1 MRWENFTDAVTERS
15 MLDQRLAQPRKPA
28 AGEIDPKVS
37 EALGRLQT
45 EAGWLSPDSKLA
57 LAKSG
62 ASQQAIDKAAELGAR
77 NLVDRNDPLA
87 PENVNTPNWFQR
99 NIYSKVKAAS
109 RWTTATLDFIPEFIQ
124 GGLAQLF
131 DDDDDIDGVIIST
144 SLGTMLEDSDKAGE
158 GFFLGGEAKVKQAER
173 ARRYRGT
180 VNGSAWTVGRQAA
193 NLVFLPNSKPYNTMS
208 GLIDASILLKYD
220 PTNIV
225 TDGIKAVNL
234 RKGGLGRV
242 GYRVPT
248 QTAEEAAELR
258 KAIVAETGLVD
269 PTSVGVFD
277 QNRWYQWMTQSR
289 RGSALTDDLWDRAAG
304 SDRWKTRRAQL
315 VDEVGEVEAGR
326 VLDRERNES
335 LAELIDRFTDKRTG
349 VLKVDTDVI
358 LDMHNARSREE
369 LLAVMSP
376 LWSLRSG
383 SLPEDIRKVQSVFGG
398 KVADRI
404 GLTKLRKSKFFT
416 TVPGAKIVVGGN
428 DLDNRQAVGTI
439 RGWARTLGFTA
450 EEELQAV
457 TRAINVFSKKGT
469 APDQNALLDYFTDT
483 IGAALARNGVDQNF
497 VDILKQD
504 TRQFADSLRLYY
516 MDVAG
521 KPTDKGFWNFVRNTD
536 LVDDADELQDMLD
549 ETLDPNAK
557 QFIASPL
564 TMVEMLDRTVYL
576 PNIRELRR
584 LTRSRFMNELLAE
597 VGAGGTERLL
607 PKLTTRATPTTV
619 TKLARQTEIEEIG
632 KNVASLKAA
641 RAELTK
647 KMSQASK
654 NGDNVDDLRSQW
666 NEINDEISGLNEQS
680 RELTSQG
687 YVDEEIM
694 VRRGTL
700 RTPLALS
707 EWYQQSL
714 WKPLALA
721 TGGYA
726 VRNTLDA
733 QISMAMSGF
742 QSVLNHPFKF
752 IAIVTGKSARGT
764 LIGEDMMPRIMLP
777 DGTPRQEGFAG
788 IIQKIKYGKAEFVD
802 FSDELKDDLS
812 FGLRE
817 QGLMDVAENRMWET
831 NQWVA
836 VDISQSRPGWLR
848 AVGQNGNQIFKDP
861 YMRLAAETL
870 HASISNG
877 ATNLSGARARA
888 VSRIVEA
895 IKQNE
900 QNYNNLRR
908 AFENGLTIMD
918 DYGRKTKWTSAN
930 WDTISPGEID
940 QILTQWA
947 NRVIVD
953 RVQQMIGGQGDFA
966 FMLAYNAVPVTNKGV
981 TAKPFEALSRN
992 LQKLSGG
999 DNTIRVGDKV
1009 QINDDQFGIVT
1020 ALDDRASNV
1029 RFVDEA
1035 TGQVEEVLDR
1045 VATVQ
1050 PIRGD
1055 GSGGILEAFPNR
1067 RLSGPAQSMI
1077 EKMPVAGLPTQR
1089 GVSQLGLPQ
1098 KMKYEQL
1105 LTEGDDARGLA
1116 KATKGLDGLTD
1127 WFFGR
1132 LYSSVSKT
1140 MDRSPLFRQA
1150 YYKSVAEK
1158 VDVLSASQAR
1168 KLVTDISESAQRM
1181 GLKST
1186 RLGSKEARYVGSKD
1200 VWEKI
1205 VASSKRTTGPEFGA
1219 TIEELDDYAKFVAL
1233 DTVKTALYNA
1243 AEKNNLEDAMRIVA
1257 PFASAWREII
1267 SRYGNFMRT
1276 NPVKTYRQFQRVYT
1290 GLEKAD
1296 PENDGR
1302 GFIYTDPVSGERMF
1316 KFPASGVLMRAL
1328 TGVSAEL
1335 QAPVKQLSQGIS
1347 WIPALGPYGQI
1358 AVSKLAPNT
1367 PQFTE
1372 IVNFLLPY
1380 GRTERGGFMFD
1391 LTPGWIQKVV
1401 QALEGDPANTETQ
1414 FYNTY
1419 IETLQAK
1426 GASGQY
1432 DLSNQA
1438 DVEQLLKDS
1447 REAARVLMGFRALS
1461 QFLGPTAGT
1470 VDFSIPVG
1478 ETDQYVS
1485 LMMAEFYKMQAEDY
1499 DSAVPNFIEKFGDDA
1514 MIYIAGKTRAVREG
1528 LEATSEFGE
1537 WELQNQGL
1545 LGAYP
1550 DVAAYLAP
1558 GGSDFSF
1565 GVWQRQKLTGERRTL
1580 TDREIISLAQERVGA
1595 AKYRALRLRAGAFPT
1610 EEQRN
1615 ILRQYRRQLAKQYP
1629 GFPEVAR
1636 FEVGK
1641 FPEQISQLEQ
1651 AVNDSR
1657 ASNNPV
1663 AESVRQYL
1671 AVRNTLLQK
1680 ARDAGYVANTLQGT
1694 KGLEQYRD
1702 YLASIGQSLIRSNPD
1717 FGRIYD
1723 RLLAQEV
1730 EL

>member
-28 AGEIDPKVS
+28 ANAIDPKVS

-87 PENVNTPNWFQR
+87 PENANTQNWFER
-99 NIYSKVKAAS
+99 NIYSKIKAAS
-109 RWTTATLDFIPEFIQ
+109 RWTIAGLDFIPEFIQ

-158 GFFLGGEAKVKQAER
+158 GFFLGGQAKINQAER
-173 ARRYRGT
+173 ARQYRGT

-193 NLVFLPNSKPYNTMS
+193 NLVFLPNTKPYNIMS
-208 GLIDASILLKYD
+208 GIIDAAILVRFD
-220 PTNIV
+220 PTNVV

-248 QTAEEAAELR
+248 QTAEEAATLR
-258 KAIVAETGLVD
+258 KAVVEETGLVD
-269 PTSVGVFD
+269 PMSAGVFD
-277 QNRWYQWMTQSR
+277 QNRWFQWMTKSR
-289 RGSALTDDLWDRAAG
+289 RGSALVDDLWDRAAG

-315 VDEVGEVEAGR
+315 VDEVGEAEAAR
-326 VLDRERNES
+326 VVDRERSES
-335 LAELIDRFTDKRTG
+335 LTELVDRFTDRRTG
-349 VLKVDTDVI
+349 VLKIDTDVL
-358 LDMHNARSREE
+358 LDIHNARSREE
-369 LLAVMSP
+369 LLAIMSP

-383 SLPEDIRKVQSVFGG
+383 SLPDDIRKVQSMFGG

-404 GLTKLRKSKFFT
+404 GLTSIRKSKFFT
-416 TVPGAKIVVGGN
+416 TTPGSKIVVGGN
-428 DLDNRQAVGTI
+428 DLDNRKSVGTI
-439 RGWARTLGFTA
+439 RGWARTLGFTP
-450 EEELQAV
+450 EEELEVVTKAV
-457 TRAINVFSKKGT
+457 RSFSKKG
-469 APDQNALLDYFTDT
+469 APSDQNNLVEFFTDA
-483 IGAALARNGVDQNF
+483 IGSALIRNGSDKNF
-497 VDILKQD
+497 VDFLKED
-504 TRQFADSLRLYY
+504 TRKFADALRLYY
-516 MDVAG
+516 MSVDG
-521 KPTDKGFWNFVRNTD
+521 KPTDKGFWAFVRNTD
-536 LVDDADELQDMLD
+536 LVDDADELQGMLD

-564 TMVEMLDRTVYL
+564 TMVEMLERTVYL

-584 LTRSRFMNELLAE
+584 LTRSRFMNDLLAKA
-597 VGAGGTERLL
+597 GAEGKERLL
-607 PKLTTRATPTTV
+607 PKLTTRATPETV
-619 TKLARQTEIEEIG
+619 TRLAKQTEIDEIATQVNSA
-632 KNVASLKAA
+632 KLA

-647 KMSQASK
+647 KISEASK
-654 NGDNVDDLRSQW
+654 NGENVDSLRSQW
-666 NEINDEISGLNEQS
+666 NELDDEIKGLNEKT

-687 YVDEEIM
+687 YVDDEIL
-694 VRRGTL
+694 VRRGRL
-700 RTPLALS
+700 RSPLALA

-721 TGGYA
+721 TGGYT

-733 QISMAMSGF
+733 QISMALLGF
-742 QSVLNHPFKF
+742 NSILNHPFKF

-777 DGTPRQEGFAG
+777 DGTVRKEGFAG
-788 IIQKIKYGKAEFVD
+788 IIQKIRYGKAEFVD
-802 FSDELKDDLS
+802 LSDELKDEMA
-812 FGLRE
+812 FGLR
-817 QGLMDVAENRMWET
+817 QQNLMDAAEERMWDT
-831 NQWVA
+831 GQWVA
-836 VDISQSRPGWLR
+836 VDIAQSRPGWLR

-861 YMRLAAETL
+861 YMRLAAETFYDAL
-870 HASISNG
+870 TSGAS
-877 ATNLSGARARA
+877 NLAGARARA
-888 VSRIVEA
+888 VARIVEA
-895 IKQNE
+895 IKANKE
-900 QNYNNLRR
+900 NYNTLRR

-918 DYGRKTKWTSAN
+918 DYGRKTKWTSVN
-930 WDTISPGEID
+930 WDDVSPQEID

-947 NRVIVD
+947 NRVVVD
-953 RVQQMIGGQGDFA
+953 RVQQFVGGQTDLA
-966 FMLAYNAVPVTNKGV
+966 FMLANNVVPVTNNGV

-992 LQKLSGG
+992 LQKLSAG
-999 DNTIRVGDKV
+999 DNTLRVGDKV
-1009 QINDDQFGIVT
+1009 QINDDQFGVIT
-1020 ALDDRASNV
+1020 ALDDRPSNV
-1029 RFVDEA
+1029 RFVDDA
-1035 TGQVEEVLDR
+1035 TGEVEEVLDR
-1045 VATVQ
+1045 VATIQ

-1067 RLSGPAQSMI
+1067 RLSGPAQSLV
-1077 EKMPVAGLPTQR
+1077 EKMPVAGLPTER

-1098 KMKYEQL
+1098 KLKYEEI
-1105 LTEGDDARGLA
+1105 LTEGDPKGLA
-1116 KATKGLDGLTD
+1116 KTVKGMDDFTN

-1140 MDRSPLFRQA
+1140 LDRSPLFRQA
-1150 YYKSVAEK
+1150 YYKNVAEK
-1158 VDVLSASQAR
+1158 VDMLTTAEAR
-1168 KLVTDISESAQRM
+1168 KLVADISASAKQM
-1181 GLKST
+1181 GLEST

-1205 VASSKRTTGPEFGA
+1205 VAASKRTTGPEFGA
-1219 TIEELDDYAKFVAL
+1219 TIQELDDYAKFVAL

-1243 AEKNNLEDAMRIVA
+1243 AEKNNLEDAFRIVA

-1290 GLEKAD
+1290 GLEGAD

-1302 GFIYTDPVSGERMF
+1302 GFIYTDPVSGQRMF

-1328 TGVSAEL
+1328 TGVDAEL

-1380 GRTERGGFMFD
+1380 GRTEQGSVIFD
-1391 LTPGWIQKVV
+1391 LTPGWVQKAI
-1401 QALEGDPANTETQ
+1401 QALEADPANTETQ

-1419 IETLQAK
+1419 IETVQAK
-1426 GASGQY
+1426 AASGQY
-1432 DLSNQA
+1432 DLSQQA

-1461 QFLGPTAGT
+1461 QFFGPTAGT
-1470 VDFSIPVG
+1470 VDFQIPTAQ
-1478 ETDQYVS
+1478 TDQYVS

-1514 MIYIAGKTRAVREG
+1514 MIYISGKTRAVREG
-1528 LEATSEFGE
+1528 LEATSEYGD

-1545 LGAYP
+1545 LSAYP

-1580 TDREIISLAQERVGA
+1580 TDREIIQLAQQRVGA

-1615 ILRQYRRQLAKQYP
+1615 ILRQYRQALSKQYP
-1629 GFPEVAR
+1629 GFPAIAQ

-1641 FPEQISQLEQ
+1641 FPNQITQLEA
-1651 AVNDSR
+1651 AVNDPR
-1657 ASNNPV
+1657 AQKNPV

-1671 AVRNTLLQK
+1671 AVRNTLLER
-1680 ARDAGYVANTLQGT
+1680 AREAGYVANTLQGT
-1694 KGLEQYRD
+1694 KGLEQFRD